1 MIIHP
6 KVRGFICT
14 TTHPLGCELNVRD
27 QIAATRARGVR
38 EDGPKKVLVIGASS
52 GYGLAARITAAFGF
66 GADTLGVFFEKPGS
80 DKKAGTAGW
89 YNAAAFDKF
98 AKQAGLYARSI
109 NGDAFSD
116 EARAKVIEL
125 IKTEMGGQVD
135 LVVYSLA
142 SPVRKLPS
150 TGELKRSALKPIG
163 APYTSTAIDTNKD
176 QIITATVEPANEEE
190 IQSTITVMG
199 GQDWELW
206 MAALRDAG
214 VLADGAK
221 SVAYSY
227 IGTDLTWPI
236 YWHGTLG
243 RAKEDLDRAATA
255 IRGDL
260 AAKGGTAHV
269 AVLKSVVTQA
279 SSAIPVM
286 PLYISMAFKIMKE
299 KGIHEGCM
307 EQVDR
312 MMRTRLYGADMAL
325 DEQARIRMDDWEL
338 REDVQQT
345 CRDLW
350 PSITTE
356 NLSELTD
363 YTGYK
368 QEFLRLFG
376 FGLDEVDYDADVNPD
391 VQFDVIEL

>member
-1 MIIHP
+1 
-6 KVRGFICT
+6 
-14 TTHPLGCELNVRD
+14 
-27 QIAATRARGVR
+27 
-38 EDGPKKVLVIGASS
+38 
-52 GYGLAARITAAFGF
+52 
-66 GADTLGVFFEKPGS
+66 
-80 DKKAGTAGW
+80 
-89 YNAAAFDKF
+89 
-98 AKQAGLYARSI
+98 
-109 NGDAFSD
+109 
-116 EARAKVIEL
+116 
-125 IKTEMGGQVD
+125 
-135 LVVYSLA
+135 
-142 SPVRKLPS
+142 
-150 TGELKRSALKPIG
+150 
-163 APYTSTAIDTNKD
+163 
-176 QIITATVEPANEEE
+176 
-190 IQSTITVMG
+190 
-199 GQDWELW
+199 
-206 MAALRDAG
+206 
-214 VLADGAK
+214 
-221 SVAYSY
+221 
-227 IGTDLTWPI
+227 
-236 YWHGTLG
+236 
-243 RAKEDLDRAATA
+243 
-255 IRGDL
+255 
-260 AAKGGTAHV
+260 V

-391 VQFDVIEL
+391 VQFDVVEL